1 MKNKIFLY
9 LFVFAALI
17 CLYLIVSNGNMQK
30 AKTAKMEE
38 LQSKITQ
45 LQDSVQELN
54 INILDIRH
62 FSLNNNDYAL
72 EYYDHLKIEDPERY
86 IADKLLET
94 NEQKGDNPLVPYE
107 GMEGD
112 FKINKI
118 NVLNHRWILAEF
130 TDGKHWGEMILEYE
144 LKDDLG
150 LDFTLANHLLY
161 SSTF

>member
-9 LFVFAALI
+9 LFVFASLI
-17 CLYLIVSNGNMQK
+17 ALYLFVSSGKLIESKDVTIEKLQHEIVSLK
-30 AKTAKMEE
+30 
-38 LQSKITQ
+38 
-45 LQDSVQELN
+45 DSVQQLN
-54 INILDIRH
+54 IKILDVQH
-62 FSLNNNDYAL
+62 FSLENNDYAL
-72 EYYDHLKIEDPERY
+72 ENYAHLNIESPERY

-94 NEQKGDNPLVPYE
+94 NETKGNNPLVPYE

-118 NVLNHRWILAEF
+118 KVLNHKWILVEF
-130 TDGKHWGEMILEYE
+130 TDGKHWGEMILDYE

-150 LDFTLANHLLY
+150 IDFTLTSHLLY

>member
-17 CLYLIVSNGNMQK
+17 ALYLFVSSGTLSESKDAKIEKLETEIVSLK
-30 AKTAKMEE
+30 
-38 LQSKITQ
+38 
-45 LQDSVQELN
+45 DSVQQLN
-54 INILDIRH
+54 IKVLDVQH
-62 FSLNNNDYAL
+62 FSLENNDYAL
-72 EYYDHLKIEDPERY
+72 ENYDHLNLENPERY

-94 NEQKGDNPLVPYE
+94 NEPKGNNPLVPYE

-118 NVLNHRWILAEF
+118 KVLNHKWILAEF
-130 TDGKHWGEMILEYE
+130 TDGKHWGEMILAYE

-150 LDFTLANHLLY
+150 IDFTLTSHLLY
-161 SSTF
+161 ASTF

>member
-9 LFVFAALI
+9 LFVFMALI
-17 CLYLIVSNGNMQK
+17 GLYLFVSSGNMQK
-30 AKTAKMEE
+30 AKD
-38 LQSKITQ
+38 TQ
-45 LQDSVQELN
+45 IEKLEAETTRLQDSLQKLN
-54 INILDIRH
+54 IKIFDVQH
-62 FSLNNNDYAL
+62 FSLENNDYAL
-72 EYYDHLKIEDPERY
+72 EYYDHLNLVNPERY

-94 NEQKGDNPLVPYE
+94 NERKGDNPLIPYE

-130 TDGKHWGEMILEYE
+130 TDGKHWGEIILEYE

-150 LDFTLANHLLY
+150 IDFTLSNHLLY

>member
-9 LFVFAALI
+9 LFVFASLI
-17 CLYLIVSNGNMQK
+17 ALYLFVSSGKLIESKDVTIEKLQHEIVSLK
-30 AKTAKMEE
+30 
-38 LQSKITQ
+38 
-45 LQDSVQELN
+45 DSVQKLN
-54 INILDIRH
+54 IKVLDVQH
-62 FSLNNNDYAL
+62 FSLENNDYAL
-72 EYYDHLKIEDPERY
+72 DNYAHLNIENPERY

-94 NEQKGDNPLVPYE
+94 NENKGNNPLVPYE

-118 NVLNHRWILAEF
+118 KVLNHKWILVEF
-130 TDGKHWGEMILEYE
+130 TDGKHWGEMILDYE

-150 LDFTLANHLLY
+150 IDFTLTSHLLY

>member
-9 LFVFAALI
+9 LFVFASLI
-17 CLYLIVSNGNMQK
+17 ALYLFVSSGKLIESKDVTIEKLQHEIVSLK
-30 AKTAKMEE
+30 
-38 LQSKITQ
+38 
-45 LQDSVQELN
+45 DSVQKLN
-54 INILDIRH
+54 IKVLDVQH
-62 FSLNNNDYAL
+62 FSLENNDYAL
-72 EYYDHLKIEDPERY
+72 DNYAHLNIENPERY

-94 NEQKGDNPLVPYE
+94 NENKGNNPLVPYE

-118 NVLNHRWILAEF
+118 KVLNHKWILVEF
-130 TDGKHWGEMILEYE
+130 TDGKHWGEMILNYE

-150 LDFTLANHLLY
+150 IDFTLTSHLLY

>member
-1 MKNKIFLY
+1 MKHKIFLY

-17 CLYLIVSNGNMQK
+17 ALYLFVSNGNMQK
-30 AKTAKMEE
+30 DKQTKITE
-38 LQSKITQ
+38 LQTKITQ

-54 INILDIRH
+54 ITLLDVRH
-62 FSLNNNDYAL
+62 FSLKNNDYAL
-72 EYYDHLKIEDPERY
+72 EYYDHLKLGDPERY

-94 NEQKGDNPLVPYE
+94 NERQGDNPLVPYE

-118 NVLNHRWILAEF
+118 NVLNHRWILTEF
-130 TDGKHWGEMILEYE
+130 TDGKHWGEMLLEYE

-150 LDFTLANHLLY
+150 IDFTLASHLLY